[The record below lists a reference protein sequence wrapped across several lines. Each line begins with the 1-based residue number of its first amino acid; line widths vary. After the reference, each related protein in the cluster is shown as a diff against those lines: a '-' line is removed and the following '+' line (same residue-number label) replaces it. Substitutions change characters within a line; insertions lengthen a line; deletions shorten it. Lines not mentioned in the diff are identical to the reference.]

1 MQVVKDIFWFFW
13 IMVVIIFAFSQ
24 MFFTTL
30 SCNQGDCR
38 NPNVISE
45 MYGLGRGSPFDNFY
59 ATLLY
64 SYAILLGQIDL
75 YLFDTPF
82 TTLLWVLYTF
92 SVVIVVLNF
101 LIAIVGDS
109 YDKSMTKIE
118 MHFGRARLMFM
129 VEVSA
134 FLSYVV
140 APIQGTDE
148 DTGFRR
154 MLLCGSVKGTFIY
167 LLFAG
172 GLFTGFAFLTI
183 EKNILDRSGDAVY
196 IALASLLSVA
206 VASPFIWKFG
216 CAKARKRFKLFKYI
230 GKFLTAVFRVF
241 LGKSIR
247 GDRSDKE
254 KKDWG
259 GRIAHLI
266 DSMNEVIRE
275 SEEITNSKI
284 SNLEN
289 VIQKSSTKLDRQMEE
304 VKKLTTPRDEE
315 KNHELDRRVAALEV
329 NILEIKALVS
339 NIHAMMEE
347 RREVDESSGN
357 TTTTGGSGG
366 VLLQSPGR
374 HTGTYQRKSTG
385 SVYDG

>member
-1 MQVVKDIFWFFW
+1 
-13 IMVVIIFAFSQ
+13 MVVIIAAFSQ

-30 SCNQGDCR
+30 SCSEGNCR
-38 NPNVISE
+38 NPNVTSE
-45 MYGLGRGSPFDNFY
+45 VFGIANGSPFDNFQS
-59 ATLLY
+59 TILY

-92 SVVIVVLNF
+92 MVVIVVLNF

-140 APIQGTDE
+140 APISGGDGE
-148 DTGFRR
+148 YGFRR
-154 MLLCGSVKGTFIY
+154 FLICGNVKGTIVYF
-167 LLFAG
+167 LFAG

-183 EKNILDRSGDAVY
+183 EKNILDRSGEAVY
-196 IALASLLSVA
+196 ITLATLLSLL
-206 VASPFIWKFG
+206 VASPFLWKFG
-216 CAKARKRFKLFKYI
+216 CLGCLTKFKIFDLL
-230 GKFLTAVFRVF
+230 GRVLTGVFRVF

-247 GDRSDKE
+247 GDRPDKQ
-254 KKDWG
+254 KNDWG
-259 GRIAHLI
+259 GKITHLI
-266 DSMNEVIRE
+266 SSMNEVIRE

-284 SNLEN
+284 TSLESVVQKTSSKIESHLKTFRKNSSNDSAEAN
-289 VIQKSSTKLDRQMEE
+289 SDMDK
-304 VKKLTTPRDEE
+304 
-315 KNHELDRRVAALEV
+315 RVAALEV
-329 NILEIKALVS
+329 NVMEIKALVS

-347 RREVDESSGN
+347 RREVDESSGEG
-357 TTTTGGSGG
+357 TSGTTGGDGG
-366 VLLQSPGR
+366 VVPPSPR
-374 HTGTYQRKSTG
+374 FSRAKSTS